1 MDLLMRLQ
9 VLSDLHLEFGD
20 RQRPRPLADVVVLA
34 GDIHQ
39 GTAGLNW
46 AKRNFPNTP
55 VIYVLGNHEF
65 YGHSI
70 PDLTKTVK
78 REAKG
83 SHVHVLENNIF
94 KLGGFVFLGCT
105 LWTDFGL
112 FGHTHSA
119 MQMADLDLNDFT
131 LIRKEGFRSRF
142 RPWDSARIH
151 ARSVRWLKTQLS
163 RQDPRQT
170 IVVTHHAPS
179 PQSIPA
185 EQSGDILN
193 GAFASDLNCLIKASG
208 IRLWIHGHTHHNV
221 DYKIGRTKVYSNQR
235 GYPGDISRGFELEE
249 VIEL

>member
-1 MDLLMRLQ
+1 
-9 VLSDLHLEFGD
+9 
-20 RQRPRPLADVVVLA
+20 
-34 GDIHQ
+34 
-39 GTAGLNW
+39 
-46 AKRNFPNTP
+46 

-65 YGHSI
+65 YGHAI

-78 REAKG
+78 RDAKG
-83 SHVHVLENNIF
+83 SHVHVLENNMF

-112 FGHTHSA
+112 LGDTQSA
-119 MQMADLDLNDFT
+119 MHMADLDMNDFA
-131 LIRKEGFRSRF
+131 LIQKDGFSSNRF

-163 RQDPRQT
+163 RQDPHQT
-170 IVVTHHAPS
+170 VVVTHHAPS

-185 EQSGDILN
+185 EQSGNLLN
-193 GAFASDLNCLIKASG
+193 GAFASDLNRLIKTSG

-235 GYPGDISRGFELEE
+235 GYPADISRWFELEA